1 MKTTLA
7 YLNVATLAET
17 DVTILGYLAR
27 EFNVHWF
34 IIYEPSK
41 NSSLNI
47 ETIKKFSEDNGIALH
62 IHTRTFR
69 IRSIKNWAYYYHLY
83 KAVLRIKPKLIY
95 HCNTEPYWACFF
107 LFNKKRKVIMGLHD
121 VAPHSSRASSQ

>member
-69 IRSIKNWAYYYHLY
+69 IRRK
-83 KAVLRIKPKLIY
+83 LRDQENATRFTRQICS
-95 HCNTEPYWACFF
+95 HER
-107 LFNKKRKVIMGLHD
+107 KRL
-121 VAPHSSRASSQ
+121 P